1 MLTTTMTDG
10 RLVGQDQR
18 HARADEWP
26 ACLPLALRPAPI
38 IQAPCASHPAAAT
51 ASARLPLRPAAHGF
65 TLIELMIA
73 VAVTGVVSSV
83 ALPSFEGQLQR
94 ARRADALVSLMQ
106 LEATEERFRSNG
118 ARYGSLAEIG
128 AASASP
134 AGHYNL
140 QIVTADAAGYEA
152 LATAT
157 GVQARDTA
165 CRVLKLSS
173 SGMNTVYASGTD
185 ASVAN
190 PADVNRRCWNR

>member
-1 MLTTTMTDG
+1 
-10 RLVGQDQR
+10 
-18 HARADEWP
+18 
-26 ACLPLALRPAPI
+26 
-38 IQAPCASHPAAAT
+38 
-51 ASARLPLRPAAHGF
+51 
-65 TLIELMIA
+65 
-73 VAVTGVVSSV
+73 
-83 ALPSFEGQLQR
+83 
-94 ARRADALVSLMQ
+94 MQ

>member
-1 MLTTTMTDG
+1 MPTLTIPMPCPI
-10 RLVGQDQR
+10 RQDQR
-18 HARADEWP
+18 RARADEWP
-26 ACLPLALRPAPI
+26 AAQPLATQPAPI

-51 ASARLPLRPAAHGF
+51 ASARQPLRPGARGF

-185 ASVAN
+185 ASVPN